1 MEQQRIEEE
10 TRRAVCAAVKDFNKS
25 QVNSS
30 CWFLFLLMS
39 GGGEKMKGKLDE
51 Q

>member
-10 TRRAVCAAVKDFNKS
+10 TRHAVCAATKDFNKS

-30 CWFLFLLMS
+30 CWCLFLLMS
-39 GGGEKMKGKLDE
+39 GQGEEMEGKLDD